1 MSCSLRDAASLEA
14 RGVPTIVYV
23 NDVFRPIADA
33 TAGLLAMPREQ
44 LDVTVIYLPHPTSML
59 TRDAV
64 SALISARADELFDA
78 AAGRAP
84 KRITGTSHGESAAK
98 PAAADPAAMA
108 RAALA
113 ALSASLRG
121 DGGEL
126 RIDGDAQT
134 MHVRLAVTDAG
145 DCADG
150 SCLLPPASLRAMV
163 ESVLGAAL
171 PRTRVVYEDARA

>member
-1 MSCSLRDAASLEA
+1 LRDAASLEA

-33 TAGLLAMPREQ
+33 TAGLLAMPREH
-44 LDVTVIYLPHPTSML
+44 LDITVIYLPHPTSML
-59 TRDAV
+59 ARDAV
-64 SALISARADELFDA
+64 TALINARGEELFDA

-84 KRITGTSHGESAAK
+84 KRLTGAPHATTVQANG
-98 PAAADPAAMA
+98 AADPAATA
-108 RAALA
+108 REALA
-113 ALSASLRG
+113 ALAASLRG

-126 RIDGDAQT
+126 VIDGDAET
-134 MHVRLAVTDAG
+134 VRVRLAFTDAG

-150 SCLLPPASLRAMV
+150 TCLLPPAALQAMI
-163 ESVLGAAL
+163 EAVLGSAL